1 MSKMICTYKKL
12 CKIDVSISIGV
23 KDLEDVV
30 LEHLDVGGGLG
41 VAARQ
46 VLDLVLLQPVRPVH
60 LVAVAVP
67 ELTNPSFTFI
77 IYLVFSR
84 ICRCNLTCIKK

>member
-1 MSKMICTYKKL
+1 MSKTLLHIIHRYTHKKL

-23 KDLEDVV
+23 KDLEDML

-67 ELTNPSFTFI
+67 ELTNSSYTFI
-77 IYLVFSR
+77 IYL
-84 ICRCNLTCIKK
+84 LTNMYT